1 MKNLNN
7 IIAITLIATTTIL
20 RICNYQEH
28 IYNFVPMAAIGLFSV
43 TFINKRSLALIIPIL
58 GQFVTDI
65 YLQTFTNTPG
75 FYPGQIYNYIGLF
88 GAASLGILMKQPK
101 PSTILIYL
109 FGSSSI
115 FFILSNF
122 GFFISGYN
130 GYTINGLTKTY
141 IDAIP
146 FFRNSLTS
154 DMICG
159 ILLFTGFFIIQKL
172 TFKIIKYV

>member
-1 MKNLNN
+1 MKNLNT

-28 IYNFVPMAAIGLFSV
+28 IYNFVPMAAIGLFSTV
-43 TFINKRSLALIIPIL
+43 FINKRSLALLIPIA
-58 GQFVTDI
+58 GQFITDI
-65 YLQTFTNTPG
+65 YLQTLTNTPG
-75 FYPGQIYNYIGLF
+75 FYQGQIYNYIALVA
-88 GAASLGILMKQPK
+88 AASLGLMVKQPK

-159 ILLFTGFFIIQKL
+159 ILLFTGFYIIQKF
-172 TFKIIKYV
+172 TSKIIKYV